1 LFIHGQDGTAEAITF
16 RRRDAMRFV
25 GKVWRLLVGIK
36 DGLVLL
42 FMLLFFGL
50 LYAALSARPTIGS
63 ADEGALVMAIGGTI
77 VEQPVEADPLAV
89 LSGGSALTREHRL
102 RDLVHALDK
111 AATDGR
117 VKAVAL
123 DLDAFLGGGQAA
135 ISDVGEALDR
145 VRRANKPVI
154 AYATGYSDD
163 AYLLA
168 AHASEVWLNPLG
180 AVLIAG
186 PGGTGLYYKGLLD
199 KIGVTANVYRAGTYK
214 AAVEPFV
221 REDMSPE
228 ARQANLALAGSL
240 WETWQNEVRAARPRA
255 QISAYAASPAER
267 VSAAGGDMAQ
277 AALAAGLVDRIGDR
291 TAFGKRLAQIVGTED
306 EKVPGSFNAIQLDQW
321 IAAYPAG
328 DAGGAIGVVT
338 VAGTIVDG
346 QAGPGT
352 AGGDT
357 IAQHIDKGLK
367 EKNLKALVVR
377 VDSPGGSTLAS
388 ERIRQAVLN
397 AKSRGLPVVVSM
409 GSVAASGGYWIATAG
424 DRILAEPET
433 ITGSIGVFGIL
444 PSFEGALD
452 KLGLGA
458 DGIKTTPLSGEPD
471 LLQGPSPMADQLI
484 QSGVE
489 STYRRFLALVAESRK
504 LPVARVDEIAQG
516 RVWDGGTARQLGLI
530 DGFGSLDDAIAEAA
544 RRANLDPAKV
554 KAVWL
559 EKEPSWFEQLF
570 RTMGDSEQASPDAFS
585 RMGARP
591 QQLLARALAD
601 AQQILSGPA
610 IQARCLE
617 CPATTL
623 VLSTRERVSL
633 GAWLAGLIGR

>member
-1 LFIHGQDGTAEAITF
+1 
-16 RRRDAMRFV
+16 MRFL
-25 GKVWRLLVGIK
+25 GKVWRLLVGVK
-36 DGLVLL
+36 DALVLL

-50 LYAALSARPTIGS
+50 LYAALSARPTLGS
-63 ADEGALVMAIGGTI
+63 ADQGALVLAIGGTI
-77 VEQPVEADPLAV
+77 VEQPVEADPFAV
-89 LSGGSALTREHRL
+89 LSGSQLLQEHRL
-102 RDLVHALDK
+102 RDLVHALDA
-111 AATDGR
+111 AATDSR

-135 ISDVGEALDR
+135 LSDVGEALDR

-186 PGGTGLYYKGLLD
+186 PGGTNLYYRGLLE
-199 KIGVTANVYRAGTYK
+199 KIGVTANVYRVGTYK
-214 AAVEPFV
+214 AAVEPFI
-221 REDMSPE
+221 RDDMSPE
-228 ARQANLALAGSL
+228 ARAANEALAGAL
-240 WETWQNEVRAARPRA
+240 WEQWQDEVRAARPKA
-255 QISAYAASPAER
+255 QVAAFAAAPVER
-267 VSAAGGDMAQ
+267 VAAAGGDMAQ
-277 AALAAGLVDRIGDR
+277 AAVAAGLVDRLGDR
-291 TAFGKRLAQIVGTED
+291 TAFGKRLAEIVGTED
-306 EKVPGSFNAIQLDQW
+306 EKVPGSFNAIRLDHW
-321 IAAYPAG
+321 IAANPASQ
-328 DAGGAIGVVT
+328 AGGKIGVVT
-338 VAGTIVDG
+338 VAGNIVDG

-357 IAQHIDKGLK
+357 IADQIDKGLK

-444 PSFEGALD
+444 PSFEGTLE
-452 KLGLGA
+452 KLGIGA

-471 LLQGPSPMADQLI
+471 LLRGPSEAADRLVQA
-484 QSGVE
+484 GVE
-489 STYRRFLALVAESRK
+489 STYRRFLGLVSDSRK
-504 LPVARVDEIAQG
+504 LPVARVNEIAQG
-516 RVWDGGTARQLGLI
+516 RVWDGGTARQLGLV

-544 RRANLDPAKV
+544 RRAKLDPDEAE
-554 KAVWL
+554 AVWL
-559 EKEPSWFEQLF
+559 EKEPGWFEQLF
-570 RTMGDSEQASPDAFS
+570 RTMDDSEQAAPDAFS
-585 RMGARP
+585 RMAARP
-591 QQLLARALAD
+591 QMLLARGLAD
-601 AQQILSGPA
+601 AQQILAGPA
-610 IQARCLE
+610 IQARCLD

-623 VLSTRERVSL
+623 ALRRSEKLSL